1 MTISP
6 LELHHK
12 IKGVQPA
19 QIEQIVNHLKELTL
33 FGDADYIVPADI
45 QDNLEPLSQWYPDDE
60 KTQAVLDEIW
70 RKVKDMHSTTGKAVS
85 WLAIQQEMIREL
97 EMQRDAAIITADEGI
112 YEVLADQGMML
123 LDALEACGCD
133 EEEANI
139 FLEVFCDDASTMPES
154 AKELIRQAVQIV
166 YDAEME
172 KLNHG

>member
-1 MTISP
+1 MNSS

-12 IKGVQPA
+12 IKGVKPA

-33 FGDADYIVPADI
+33 YGDADYIVPADI

-60 KTQAVLDEIW
+60 NTQAVLDEIW

-85 WLAIQQEMIREL
+85 WLAIQEAMIREL
-97 EMQRDAAIITADEGI
+97 EAQNEDLVPMI
-112 YEVLADQGMML
+112 LADQADML
-123 LDALEACGCD
+123 LEALEVCGCGD
-133 EEEANI
+133 EEADM
-139 FLEVFCDDASTMPES
+139 FLEVFCDSPSKMPES